1 MPLKILFRPITIGPR
16 KNPMIATEMHNSF
29 LRLPKTINEDL
40 IVVIVMVVAAIGIAT
55 EAVVAI
61 VIVIKNAVDAKNK
74 KKLPLQCSIYF
85 LSMIFAIFDR
95 HVILSITMT
104 HNL

>member
-1 MPLKILFRPITIGPR
+1 MTTKSPFDNQYLILF
-16 KNPMIATEMHNSF
+16 
-29 LRLPKTINEDL
+29 RLPKTINEDL
-40 IVVIVMVVAAIGIAT
+40 IVAIVMVVAAIGIAT

-85 LSMIFAIFDR
+85 LSMIPG
-95 HVILSITMT
+95 T
-104 HNL
+104 

>member
-1 MPLKILFRPITIGPR
+1 MDKNLFFTNFDLTKKRPYGYQF
-16 KNPMIATEMHNSF
+16 ELF
-29 LRLPKTINEDL
+29 FRLPKTINEDL
-40 IVVIVMVVAAIGIAT
+40 IVAIVMVVAAIGIAT

-85 LSMIFAIFDR
+85 LSMIPGTLNLHTIQT
-95 HVILSITMT
+95 ILMT

>member
-1 MPLKILFRPITIGPR
+1 
-16 KNPMIATEMHNSF
+16 
-29 LRLPKTINEDL
+29 
-40 IVVIVMVVAAIGIAT
+40 MVVAAIGIAT

-85 LSMIFAIFDR
+85 LSNDPWDLKSANTPVNFND
-95 HVILSITMT
+95 S
-104 HNL
+104 